1 MATIKDVAHLA
12 GVSVATVSH
21 VLTGKV
27 FVSRPLAERVRR
39 AVEELDY
46 QPNLQARNL
55 RRKVTGLLGL
65 IVPDNGNPFF
75 SQLAK
80 GVEDTAYRAGYV
92 CILSNSTYDAAREL
106 AYVDALVAHRADGII
121 LIPVS
126 GGLSLERLAR
136 RGTAVVLADRKASSA
151 AVDSVRVDNWKG
163 GYLAGEHLVSLGH
176 KRIAC
181 ISHPEEQ
188 ELGHLHERTS
198 GFLQA
203 IADADLKATVYR
215 GGLGYQ
221 AGEEVAAAILD
232 GAQRPSAIF
241 AYDDVT
247 AIGVMRAA
255 RERRLSVPDDLS
267 VVGFDDIPA
276 AAMLEPPLTTVAQDA
291 YRLGET
297 ACELLLRR
305 LRHEGPPERQEV
317 LLEPELVVRESTA
330 APRGVP
336 AEFPRG
342 GVN

>member
-136 RGTAVVLADRKASSA
+136 RGTAVVLADRKA
-151 AVDSVRVDNWKG
+151 
-163 GYLAGEHLVSLGH
+163 
-176 KRIAC
+176 
-181 ISHPEEQ
+181 
-188 ELGHLHERTS
+188 
-198 GFLQA
+198 
-203 IADADLKATVYR
+203 TVYR